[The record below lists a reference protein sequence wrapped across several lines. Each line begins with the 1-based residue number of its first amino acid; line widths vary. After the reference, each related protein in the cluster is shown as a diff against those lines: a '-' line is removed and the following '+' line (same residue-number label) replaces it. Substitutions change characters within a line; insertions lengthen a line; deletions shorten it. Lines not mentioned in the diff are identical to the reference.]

1 MEKKTLRKLM
11 LEFECNNAADGVY
24 KISGKS
30 VSGCYIQYYSEPIF
44 FVVGMSAADFDNNY
58 ADNENREFKYG
69 VSQFEEYEANCE
81 ILRIKHTD
89 EETAELSRQVVESRK
104 RLREEYFERQQA
116 EEAAIKAIKRD
127 SNGGTGIRL

>member
-1 MEKKTLRKLM
+1 MEKTTLDKLM
-11 LEFECNNAADGVY
+11 GLYPCNNAADGVY
-24 KISGKS
+24 NIGGKS

-44 FVVGMSAADFDNNY
+44 FVVGMSALDFENNY
-58 ADNENREFKYG
+58 ADNQYKEFNYG
-69 VSQFEEYEANCE
+69 VSQFDDNESSCD

-89 EETAELSRQVVESRK
+89 EETAELSRQAVESRK